1 MSWGTWWLGSSLKCV
16 TMSQLNHHFNHSQ
29 VNILHSDQQTGRL
42 GPSRHC
48 SWQLLWKTPE
58 PHIFETRVFSPFA
71 QSPKYFPQSVLQ
83 EKWAGEEKSIWSACQ
98 RSGAWSFF
106 STSGGMGPTA
116 NVVYKR
122 ISSIMIAQKTFSKT
136 LHCIRCKLSYVPKR
150 SKIQHS
156 PPYNIPRHNGPSLPQ
171 RLGLSTLNWTHIH
184 SNPLYILYTFCIS
197 ILIDWISMVKK
208 K

>member
-1 MSWGTWWLGSSLKCV
+1 M
-16 TMSQLNHHFNHSQ
+16 
-29 VNILHSDQQTGRL
+29 
-42 GPSRHC
+42 
-48 SWQLLWKTPE
+48 
-58 PHIFETRVFSPFA
+58 RVFNPFA
-71 QSPKYFPQSVLQ
+71 QSPKYFPLQSVLKKNEQ
-83 EKWAGEEKSIWSACQ
+83 EKKRVYDQHVREVEHGV
-98 RSGAWSFF
+98 F

-171 RLGLSTLNWTHIH
+171 KLGLSTLN
-184 SNPLYILYTFCIS
+184 
-197 ILIDWISMVKK
+197 
-208 K
+208 